1 MQYVFS
7 LIILKVFKD
16 MYLVKIASKDKN
28 SNWKG
33 MWYFKPNSVEQVV
46 EHFNTIWEQYTCLH

>member
-1 MQYVFS
+1 
-7 LIILKVFKD
+7 
-16 MYLVKIASKDKN
+16 MYHFVKIVSKDKN

-46 EHFNTIWEQYTCLH
+46 EHFKKICEQYTCLH